1 MKFENLNEDIIKEI
15 SKKEPQW
22 LINDRLLCL
31 SIFNELDDD
40 SFKYGLTIK
49 TDVSEIKVDDF
60 KSKFNLIIKNDDERV
75 VIKDFK
81 ESFED
86 YEDLIKKYF
95 MKELKSKLDFLH
107 KAISQDCILVYIP
120 KNVKVKNLVI
130 LDYEF
135 LENNSFDHL
144 LIVADENSKINILE
158 ILNNGNKIFRNGFVE
173 VYARNNSNVNFFSLQ
188 NLNNDVN
195 NFSTKKAFIGK
206 DAQCNFYNFDFGS
219 SLNHSHVES
228 KMIDSGASSNI
239 KCIYFSNEKQHFDL
253 SYNTVHKAENTSST
267 IYARGVLDDYSN
279 SIYKGLIKVESNAP
293 NSSGYQKEDVLLI
306 SENAKAD
313 SIPNLEIE
321 NNEIKCSHGTTISHL
336 DKERMFYLMSRGVN
350 EKESAMIMI
359 EGFLLGL
366 IENID
371 DELKRMITELVRNKI
386 KWMLRKIFP
395 YLIGR

>member
-1 MKFENLNEDIIKEI
+1 MKFENLNEKVIEEI
-15 SKKEPQW
+15 SKEEPQW
-22 LINDRLLCL
+22 FVNHRLLCL
-31 SIFNELDDD
+31 SIFNKLDDD

-49 TDVSEIKVDDF
+49 TDVSEIKVNDF
-60 KSKFNLIIKNDDERV
+60 RSKFNLIIKNDDERV
-75 VIKDFK
+75 IIKDFK

-107 KAISQDCILVYIP
+107 KAISQNCMLIYIP
-120 KNVKVKNLVI
+120 KDVEVKNMVI

-158 ILNNGNKIFRNGFVE
+158 ILNNGNNMFRNGFVE
-173 VYARNNSNVNFFSLQ
+173 VYAINSSTVNFFSLQ
-188 NLNNDVN
+188 NLKSNVN

-219 SLNHSHVES
+219 ALNHSHVES
-228 KMIDSGASSNI
+228 KIIDSGASSNI

-253 SYNTVHKAENTSST
+253 SYNTIHKAENTFST

-279 SIYKGLIKVESNAP
+279 AIYKGLIRIESNAP
-293 NSSGYQKEDVLLI
+293 NSSGYQKEDVLLV

-321 NNEIKCSHGTTISHL
+321 NNDVKCSHGATISHL
-336 DKERMFYLMSRGVN
+336 DNEKMFYLMSRGIN

-366 IENID
+366 IDNID
-371 DELKRMITELVRNKI
+371 DELKRVIT
-386 KWMLRKIFP
+386 
-395 YLIGR
+395 